1 MEAPQRASGLFYF
14 PVFDEDVGG
23 AESGFAADLAEE
35 VVGLLRGT
43 DAIDELCELLLV
55 WLGGGGEKSGEKERA

>member
-1 MEAPQRASGLFYF
+1 LFYF

-35 VVGLLRGT
+35 VGLLRGT
-43 DAIDELCELLLV
+43 DTIDELYELLLV